1 MKKLIG
7 FKIVSIIYIIIF
19 SLTGLLLSVETA
31 FSLGSGLI
39 GPYII
44 TLGFILI
51 LLLLLIIHIV
61 IFKKNKKGKLTK
73 NVFIF
78 PIISTFI
85 LIPIISIPYI
95 IVCAVT
101 MNRLNKEDKEIPVLE
116 SNEKI
121 INDNI
126 DEEHNEIEYTNV
138 SKVNTIE
145 DYENFISNL
154 KFIDSIVSSK
164 DWKRFRKT
172 ASPNDL
178 FAIAVGSKYRSS
190 GINALIKKMIS
201 IIGTILSI
209 VIGII
214 VFFNAKSGQLGFVA
228 IIIIILG
235 YLFFNMLA
243 IKQIGYAETLS
254 QSMRKLQKEDR
265 ELIKKMW
272 NKNPF
277 VDLLNALLNVLLTF
291 MVIPYQFIIIVLT
304 TMIPKLENWGI
315 AKGLN
320 SSVISLPN
328 GYNIEEL
335 DSLSNYYKE
344 TKFWEV
350 VEKNLEE
357 KAKEAEIRRAK
368 EEAEKLKKVK
378 AYSYKDSLGREVTV
392 YSNDGKN
399 YYSNPECESA
409 YRIGEKTKDGKKVII
424 NGEEL
429 SVKNK

>member
-1 MKKLIG
+1 
-7 FKIVSIIYIIIF
+7 
-19 SLTGLLLSVETA
+19 
-31 FSLGSGLI
+31 
-39 GPYII
+39 
-44 TLGFILI
+44 
-51 LLLLLIIHIV
+51 
-61 IFKKNKKGKLTK
+61 
-73 NVFIF
+73 
-78 PIISTFI
+78 
-85 LIPIISIPYI
+85 
-95 IVCAVT
+95 
-101 MNRLNKEDKEIPVLE
+101 
-116 SNEKI
+116 
-121 INDNI
+121 
-126 DEEHNEIEYTNV
+126 
-138 SKVNTIE
+138 
-145 DYENFISNL
+145 
-154 KFIDSIVSSK
+154 
-164 DWKRFRKT
+164 
-172 ASPNDL
+172 
-178 FAIAVGSKYRSS
+178 
-190 GINALIKKMIS
+190 
-201 IIGTILSI
+201 
-209 VIGII
+209 
-214 VFFNAKSGQLGFVA
+214 
-228 IIIIILG
+228 
-235 YLFFNMLA
+235 
-243 IKQIGYAETLS
+243 
-254 QSMRKLQKEDR
+254 
-265 ELIKKMW
+265 
-272 NKNPF
+272 
-277 VDLLNALLNVLLTF
+277 